1 MSDLRKIALTSDYA
15 KLLEMF
21 LKDWILEDI
30 SENLDPSQYG
40 ARKGSGT
47 EHLLVAF
54 TDRILKLL
62 DSVRERSAVIASAV
76 DWANAFDRMDPT
88 ITTRKLITTGLRPSL
103 VSILVSY
110 MENRRMI
117 VRFNGAEST
126 EKKLIGG
133 GPQGTILG
141 GLEYIVSNNDC
152 NKEETSSDDRYK
164 YFDDLNLL
172 EFVILTDQLRQ
183 YDFKTH
189 VASDIGNDHL
199 FLDPE
204 KIAMQ
209 TYLDQISD
217 WTEQNLMLLNE
228 RKSSYI
234 VFSRSK
240 EAFSTRL
247 KIKSIT
253 LERKNVIRIL
263 GVWFQEDL
271 KWNYNVKQICIKAYS
286 RMYILNKLKYAGIPQ
301 SDLLTIYKLSIRSI
315 AEYCSALF
323 HTSLTQELSDKL
335 EAIQKTAVKIILADQ
350 YSDYISALETLSL
363 DTLFQRR
370 EVHLKK
376 FSLKC
381 ISDVHNAK
389 LFPENQNVRG
399 KNIYHVNFARTNQY
413 LQSTIP
419 QGQRM
424 LNTLFTQE

>member
-1 MSDLRKIALTSDYA
+1 M
-15 KLLEMF
+15 
-21 LKDWILEDI
+21 
-30 SENLDPSQYG
+30 
-40 ARKGSGT
+40 
-47 EHLLVAF
+47 
-54 TDRILKLL
+54 
-62 DSVRERSAVIASAV
+62 
-76 DWANAFDRMDPT
+76 
-88 ITTRKLITTGLRPSL
+88 
-103 VSILVSY
+103 
-110 MENRRMI
+110 
-117 VRFNGAEST
+117 
-126 EKKLIGG
+126 
-133 GPQGTILG
+133 
-141 GLEYIVSNNDC
+141 
-152 NKEETSSDDRYK
+152 
-164 YFDDLNLL
+164 
-172 EFVILTDQLRQ
+172 ILTDQLTQ
-183 YDFKTH
+183 YDFKSH
-189 VASDIGNDHL
+189 VPPDIGNDQL

-247 KIKSIT
+247 KINNIT
-253 LERKNVIRIL
+253 LERKNVIKIL

-271 KWNYNVKQICIKAYS
+271 KWNYNVKQICIKAYR

-301 SDLLTIYKLSIRSI
+301 SDLLTIYKLFIRSI

-335 EAIQKTAVKIILADQ
+335 EAIQKTAVKIILADK

-370 EVHLKK
+370 DVHLKK